1 LLKGKIAILMKD
13 IALLAYPGCMGTE
26 LFALAD
32 LLLIAN
38 HMADALEP
46 GRHEPFRVRLAAI
59 RAGEV
64 PLAGGMRVLAGRLPA
79 RTDLLVVPG
88 LEVSRSGQWGGRLAP
103 LRPELDALA
112 RRHQRALPLA
122 AVCVGSFLLAEAGAL
137 DGRRATT
144 AWPFARE
151 FGQRYPQVKLD
162 ARAVLAE
169 DGHCITTGA
178 VSSVFDLGLL
188 LVGRHM
194 GAKVARA
201 TGRLALV
208 PGVRATQQP
217 FVDPALLGAAAPPF
231 SARVNGWLSAR
242 LARPYDLAGLAEAMH
257 VSSRTML
264 RRYAQE
270 TGQSPLAWL
279 QQARVEKAR
288 ALLERSRLSIGQ
300 VVDAVGY
307 QDIPTFSRLFVR
319 LVGQTPA
326 QYRRAHAAPPRPVRS
341 PA

>member
-1 LLKGKIAILMKD
+1 MKD
-13 IALLAYPGCMGTE
+13 ISLLAYPGCMGTE
-26 LFALAD
+26 LFALSD

-38 HMADALEP
+38 HMAAALEP
-46 GRHEPFRVRLAAI
+46 GRHEPFRARVVAAH
-59 RAGEV
+59 AGEV
-64 PLAGGMRVLAGRLPA
+64 LLAGGMRVLAGKLPA

-88 LEVSRSGQWGGRLAP
+88 LEVSRFGQWPDKLAP
-103 LRPELDALA
+103 LQAELALLA
-112 RRHQRALPLA
+112 RRHGRGLPLA
-122 AVCVGSFLLAEAGAL
+122 AVCIGSFLLAEAGVL

-151 FGQRYPQVKLD
+151 FGQRYPRVKLD
-162 ARAVLAE
+162 ARAVLTE

-194 GAKVARA
+194 GAKIARA

-208 PGVRATQQP
+208 PGVRTTQQP
-217 FVDPALLGAAAPPF
+217 FVDPTLLGAAAPPF
-231 SARVNGWLSAR
+231 SARVNGWLAAR
-242 LARPYDLAGLAEAMH
+242 LAKPYDLAALADAMH
-257 VSSRTML
+257 VSSRTLL
-264 RRYAQE
+264 RRYALE

-279 QQARVEKAR
+279 RHARVEKAR
-288 ALLERSRLSIGQ
+288 ALLEKSRLGIGQ

-319 LVGQTPA
+319 QVGQTPA
-326 QYRRAHAAPPRPVRS
+326 QYRRAHAAPPARGRS